1 MNEKIETLP
10 IFPLPNLVLFP
21 GIVVPL
27 KIFEPRYL
35 EMMGDVLS
43 EDGFIGIVAL
53 KPGWEAEYQDKPSV
67 YDVGCK
73 GLIVKCDQ
81 ADDDSLHVLIRG
93 VGKFRIVNEIEGK
106 SYRRAEVISI
116 SDVVAGELDSTGND
130 LRQELMTQLVDC
142 GDRFINIEQ
151 VNELS
156 ELDTNVFINAMS
168 FVSPFDTSSK
178 QFLLEAENVTER
190 YRKYIQLAEF
200 SLCKQRVEGSKI
212 SSSEHNALH

>member
-1 MNEKIETLP
+1 MNEDKETLA

-35 EMMGDVLS
+35 EMMGDVLTG
-43 EDGFIGIVAL
+43 DGLIGIVTL
-53 KPGWEAEYQDKPSV
+53 KPGWETEYEHEPDV

-81 ADDDSLHVLIRG
+81 AEDDSLHVLIRG
-93 VGKFRIVNEIEGK
+93 VGKFRIENEIEGK
-106 SYRRAEVISI
+106 SYRRAEVIPV
-116 SDVVAGELDSTGND
+116 SDIHVGDFDPEGID
-130 LRQELMTQLVDC
+130 LRQELLTQLVDC
-142 GDRFINIEQ
+142 GDRFIDIEQ
-151 VNELS
+151 INELS
-156 ELDTNVFINAMS
+156 DLDTNVFINAMS

-200 SLCKQRVEGSKI
+200 SLCDQRI
-212 SSSEHNALH
+212 QSSRILSSANSLVH

>member
-1 MNEKIETLP
+1 MNENTETLA

-27 KIFEPRYL
+27 KVFEPRYL
-35 EMMGDVLS
+35 EMMGDVMR
-43 EDGFIGIVAL
+43 EEGFIGIVTL
-53 KPGWEAEYQDKPSV
+53 KPGWEAEYENNPSV
-67 YDVGCK
+67 YEVGCK
-73 GLIVKCDQ
+73 GLVVKCDQ
-81 ADDDSLHVLIRG
+81 ADDESLHVLIRG

-106 SYRRAEVISI
+106 SYRRAEVIPI
-116 SDVVAGELDSTGND
+116 SDVDAAELDSIGNQ
-130 LRQELMTQLVDC
+130 LRQELLTQLVDC

-168 FVSPFDTSSK
+168 FVSPFETSSK

-200 SLCKQRVEGSKI
+200 SLCKQRAQASRTF
-212 SSSEHNALH
+212 SSGHNSLH